1 MIGKNGTRW
10 TTISIITSTNNFEST
25 NHFMLFTQTIFLIS
39 SVHTDIIMYV
49 CMYIF
54 LNMNNNMLVSDN
66 SIMLLT

>member
-1 MIGKNGTRW
+1 
-10 TTISIITSTNNFEST
+10 
-25 NHFMLFTQTIFLIS
+25 MLFTQTIFLIS